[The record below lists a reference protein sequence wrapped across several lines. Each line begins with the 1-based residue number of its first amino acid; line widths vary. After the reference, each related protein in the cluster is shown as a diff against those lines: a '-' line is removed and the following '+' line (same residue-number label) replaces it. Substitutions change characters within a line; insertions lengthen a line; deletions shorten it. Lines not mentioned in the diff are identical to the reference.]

1 MKRIFSSGVLAAAL
15 MMVGALAVA
24 VKASAAGD
32 GPRVRVENPRPFSD
46 ELLARAVSEP
56 APRWKGIPGKRYHEL
71 PATFALQL
79 TAIAAHLDPQHRV
92 GDTTLAASVATK
104 VKSFLHNDGPDAEG
118 HTREPESSGGLGG
131 WSHNAVAQ
139 VLLLSKRTPAIW
151 ETFSADDRR
160 RADFILRA
168 LVIAAHFTI
177 GDDNDFPTTLDGV
190 AIYHKSW
197 NPNITESYA
206 DILVAASL
214 YFGAEKLNALGV
226 EFDFDAFIA
235 EARAFGFMN
244 IVHSWTHTPKVKGL
258 LMHGGSHTSPG
269 GPPPAIGGVT
279 GQGAGVRRPLYYR
292 GWGMDAPWEIYRLQA
307 NWMFSRTVRTQIIIN
322 GENRSR
328 LLQRATSA
336 TVSPWEGRMGMCLEF
351 EISDWDGLRTS
362 LAYAFEGA
370 MIHLGTAATLRV
382 LGEWRDDPAGRDI
395 ERRMAVG
402 IADLMFKAKEG
413 YRGWS
418 LGKERI
424 NWLEQDLQPLGS
436 DYIFPLWTQL
446 FPPPEPWLP

>member
-1 MKRIFSSGVLAAAL
+1 
-15 MMVGALAVA
+15 
-24 VKASAAGD
+24 
-32 GPRVRVENPRPFSD
+32 
-46 ELLARAVSEP
+46 
-56 APRWKGIPGKRYHEL
+56 
-71 PATFALQL
+71 
-79 TAIAAHLDPQHRV
+79 
-92 GDTTLAASVATK
+92 
-104 VKSFLHNDGPDAEG
+104 
-118 HTREPESSGGLGG
+118 
-131 WSHNAVAQ
+131 
-139 VLLLSKRTPAIW
+139 
-151 ETFSADDRR
+151 
-160 RADFILRA
+160 
-168 LVIAAHFTI
+168 
-177 GDDNDFPTTLDGV
+177 
-190 AIYHKSW
+190 
-197 NPNITESYA
+197 
-206 DILVAASL
+206 
-214 YFGAEKLNALGV
+214 
-226 EFDFDAFIA
+226 
-235 EARAFGFMN
+235 
-244 IVHSWTHTPKVKGL
+244 
-258 LMHGGSHTSPG
+258 
-269 GPPPAIGGVT
+269 
-279 GQGAGVRRPLYYR
+279 
-292 GWGMDAPWEIYRLQA
+292 
-307 NWMFSRTVRTQIIIN
+307 MFSRTVRTQIIIN